1 MLILEHDAKEIL
13 AVEGVPVP
21 RGVLAAAPGDLPEF
35 DGPWFVKVQIPAGGR
50 GKVGGILRAE
60 TREEI
65 RGALQLMLGRRLK
78 GHQVREC
85 RIERAVDK
93 AEEAYLSLSVDPES
107 GGINVLLSGAG
118 GMEIE
123 SAKGRAKLR
132 SYRSA
137 RDANEIA
144 SAVALLAGGLPAH
157 MAGALTDA
165 GSRLGDIFCRL
176 ELTQIEVN
184 PLLVASDGTWIAG
197 DAKMIADENAFFRQA
212 LFADLVRS
220 RASSYPEAA
229 LKLAQDFDYVELDP
243 DGEIGLVTTG
253 AGLSMQ
259 LIDEMRERGVRPYNF
274 CDIRSGTFRGDPG
287 RLIWTMQQ
295 IAKGPK
301 IRGVLVNIFAGV
313 THLGELADLLLQA
326 RAAVPELTAPIVVRL
341 VGNGLDEAREILA
354 AADDPPVLEVDL
366 EKAVDLLVG
375 GAA

>member
-1 MLILEHDAKEIL
+1 MLVLEHDAKEIL
-13 AVEGVPVP
+13 AAEGVPVP
-21 RGVLAAAPGDLPEF
+21 RGALAATPDDLPDF
-35 DGPWFVKVQIPAGGR
+35 NGPWFVKVQIPAGGR
-50 GKVGGILRAE
+50 GKAGGIVRAE

-65 RGALQLMLGRRLK
+65 RDALGRLLGRRLK
-78 GHQVREC
+78 GHPVREC
-85 RIERAVDK
+85 RIERAVGE
-93 AEEAYLSLSVDPES
+93 AEEAYLSLSVDPAS
-107 GGINVLLSGAG
+107 GGINVLLSGTG

-123 SAKGRAKLR
+123 SAEGRSALR
-132 SYRSA
+132 SDRAA
-137 RDANEIA
+137 RDADAIA
-144 SAVALLAGGLPAH
+144 ATVSRLADGLPAH
-157 MAGALTDA
+157 MASALAEA
-165 GSRLGDIFCRL
+165 GGLLAGIFCRL
-176 ELTQIEVN
+176 ELTQIEIN
-184 PLLVASDGTWIAG
+184 PMLVAAGGAWLAG
-197 DAKMIADENAFFRQA
+197 DAKMIADENAFVRQE
-212 LFADLVRS
+212 LIADLVRA

-259 LIDEMRERGVRPYNF
+259 LIDEMREKGIRPYNF

-295 IAKGPK
+295 IAKGPQ

-326 RAAVPELTAPIVVRL
+326 RAAVPELTARMVVRL

-375 GAA
+375 GAE